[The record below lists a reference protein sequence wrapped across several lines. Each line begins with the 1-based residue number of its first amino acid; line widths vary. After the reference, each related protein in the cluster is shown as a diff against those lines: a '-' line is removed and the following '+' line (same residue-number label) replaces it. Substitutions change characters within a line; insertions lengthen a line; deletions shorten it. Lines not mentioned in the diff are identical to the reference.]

1 MNEIMCIEQSQ
12 RSLLMLRQ
20 VHVLI
25 LMLKILMKILNLK
38 FVIVRQMSKYRNIF
52 TKGYI

>member
-12 RSLLMLRQ
+12 RCLLMLRQ

-25 LMLKILMKILNLK
+25 LMLKILIKILNLK
-38 FVIVRQMSKYRNIF
+38 FEIMSQISKYRNIF